1 MSRDLSK
8 APEAVASMCEGKDSM
23 PRHVARRVAKR
34 MARTRKAP
42 LEHYKCPICKG
53 WHVGKKP
60 ECAFRDHP
68 ITGSDNIRSVIPI

>member
-8 APEAVASMCEGKDSM
+8 VPEAVASMCEGKDSM

-34 MARTRKAP
+34 MARTRKAA
-42 LEHYKCPICKG
+42 LEHYKCPICKE

-60 ECAFRDHP
+60 ERDRVR
-68 ITGSDNIRSVIPI
+68 RSSNG